1 MSEILSPLVV
11 HIGIGGVGGFIVG
24 YALKKLSK
32 LVAVVIGLFV
42 LALLY
47 LSVNGIISVNYGA
60 LWNSIGDLLGGVS
73 AAASWVVSIIS
84 LIPFV
89 GSFVMGFLLGFKLG

>member
-1 MSEILSPLVV
+1 MSEIVSPLIV

-32 LVAVVIGLFV
+32 LVAVIIGLFV

-60 LWNSIGDLLGGVS
+60 LWNSIGDLLGGAS
-73 AAASWVVSIIS
+73 TAASWVVSIIS
-84 LIPFV
+84 LLPFV
-89 GSFVMGFLLGFKLG
+89 GSFMVGFLLGFKLG